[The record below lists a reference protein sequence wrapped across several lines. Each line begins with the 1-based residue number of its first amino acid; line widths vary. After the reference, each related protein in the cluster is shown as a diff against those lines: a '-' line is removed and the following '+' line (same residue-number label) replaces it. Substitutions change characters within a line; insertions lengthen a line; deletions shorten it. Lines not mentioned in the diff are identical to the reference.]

1 MYSMLPFLWYARV
14 ASATAWKGF
23 RTAGAEVKD
32 AGNAVFP
39 EPQVDVSH
47 VPHVDEVA
55 LEAVAAFE
63 QFRAFAII
71 QLGIEVESDAR
82 HAAFVAFAR
91 PVDVKVAEADD
102 LRIGFRQD
110 LADVF
115 VEQEFGVAVN
125 VQRLF
130 VLAGLDESR
139 WCVRHRWP
147 RREALQERDFALQAV
162 VQQLFG
168 VLIVV
173 VHHVLAIPLGSG
185 RARAFVEDCFDFTG
199 TLHPP

>member
-1 MYSMLPFLWYARV
+1 MYSMLPFCGTPV
-14 ASATAWKGF
+14 ASATASEGF

-47 VPHVDEVA
+47 VAHVDEVA
-55 LEAVAAFE
+55 LEAVAAFK

-130 VLAGLDESR
+130 VLAGLDEVAGASAIGGR
-139 WCVRHRWP
+139 GGGV
-147 RREALQERDFALQAV
+147 QERDFALRWQ
-162 VQQLFG
+162 
-168 VLIVV
+168 
-173 VHHVLAIPLGSG
+173 
-185 RARAFVEDCFDFTG
+185 
-199 TLHPP
+199 

>member
-1 MYSMLPFLWYARV
+1 MRGRIGDG
-14 ASATAWKGF
+14 TEGF

-47 VPHVDEVA
+47 VAHVDEVA

-91 PVDVKVAEADD
+91 PVDVEVAEADD

-130 VLAGLDESR
+130 VLAGLDEVAGASAIGGR
-139 WCVRHRWP
+139 GGGV
-147 RREALQERDFALQAV
+147 QERDFALQ
-162 VQQLFG
+162 
-168 VLIVV
+168 
-173 VHHVLAIPLGSG
+173 GSS
-185 RARAFVEDCFDFTG
+185 AAALWSTDSCCPSCTY
-199 TLHPP
+199 HPTR

>member
-1 MYSMLPFLWYARV
+1 M
-14 ASATAWKGF
+14 
-23 RTAGAEVKD
+23 
-32 AGNAVFP
+32 
-39 EPQVDVSH
+39 
-47 VPHVDEVA
+47 
-55 LEAVAAFE
+55 
-63 QFRAFAII
+63 
-71 QLGIEVESDAR
+71 ESDAR

-91 PVDVKVAEADD
+91 PVDVEVAEADD

-130 VLAGLDESR
+130 VLAGLDEVAGASAIGGR
-139 WCVRHRWP
+139 GGGV
-147 RREALQERDFALQAV
+147 QERDFALQAV

-185 RARAFVEDCFDFTG
+185 RARAFVEDCFDFTELFTRHNLDQKVFFIHVVSDVQVNQVYKLG
-199 TLHPP
+199 AVFQIVDNQNVGDAFVIQRFNDVAADKACAAGNDDHNCTFEVESPETIRT